1 MVHIELHYAAQWG
14 PLTTIDD
21 VLLIAMC
28 YCAATTDMAY
38 CIG

>member
-1 MVHIELHYAAQWG
+1 MGTTYQ
-14 PLTTIDD
+14 TIDD
-21 VLLIAMC
+21 VLLIAMG